1 MTRENILEAAAQIFS
16 QKGYHATSMNDIASA
31 VNLQKASL
39 YYHVKSKEEIL
50 LSLLDEALELVITR
64 ISDVLQQP
72 IASDDK
78 LRLAIKT
85 YLQTLAEQ
93 PDLAAILLL
102 EHRSLNSELHALHQP
117 HRDRFE
123 LIWRQILK
131 AGFEEAKFTFQDL
144 NMTTRALLG
153 LMNWLVTWY
162 NPDGEMSID
171 EISNLYADF
180 VLFGFLIR

>member
-39 YYHVKSKEEIL
+39 YYHVKSKQEIL
-50 LSLLDEALELVITR
+50 LSLLDEALDLVITR
-64 ISDVLQQP
+64 ISDVLGQP
-72 IASDDK
+72 IPSDEK
-78 LRLAIKT
+78 LRLAMMT

-102 EHRSLNSELHALHQP
+102 EHRSLDAEFHARHQP

-123 LIWRQILK
+123 LIWRHLLK
-131 AGFEEAKFTFQDL
+131 LDL
-144 NMTTRALLG
+144 KKA
-153 LMNWLVTWY
+153 
-162 NPDGEMSID
+162 
-171 EISNLYADF
+171 NLHF
-180 VLFGFLIR
+180 KI